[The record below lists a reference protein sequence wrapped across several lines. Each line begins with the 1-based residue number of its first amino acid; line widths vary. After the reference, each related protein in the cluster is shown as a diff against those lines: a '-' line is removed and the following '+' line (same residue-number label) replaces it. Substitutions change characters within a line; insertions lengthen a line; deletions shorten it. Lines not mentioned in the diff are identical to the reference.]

1 MADNTMKFL
10 DLAGLQKLWARIGEV
25 FVRKA
30 DITDDLAKLKG
41 IQAGAQVNKVE
52 TLQVTNGTDKLTFA
66 NDPENN
72 TTWVIKNVT
81 NLEDEQANILAPTA
95 KAVKDAIDVVAKSV
109 TDKNVSAEGDDYIAA
124 SADSN
129 KVTVSATEKTKAAIA
144 LAETALQKADI
155 TTGGAN
161 GTIAVEG
168 TDVAVQGLGSAA
180 FTESTAYDA
189 AGAATTAAAGALTSA
204 QSYTDNKL
212 SDLGLTKALG
222 SAAFT
227 ETTAYAT
234 AAQGTLADSA
244 LQEVIGSDY
253 ITVTDKKT
261 ISAKTG
267 KVEDGADVLA
277 VASDVKTYVT
287 NQIDEVKE
295 LVTASTEFLGVF
307 TSVADAN
314 AKSPAKGDIM
324 AIAGAAEG
332 TTDYD
337 KNGKEFIYDGNNWIE
352 LGDTTAEQKRLT
364 ALESRAGALETA
376 VTETLPGNIATAKNE
391 AITAAKDYTD
401 GIVGTLPTTG
411 EGDEAKTMTVAEA
424 IAAAEKSAKDHTNG
438 LVGTLPKGSDTV
450 VAAINAAKDAANDY
464 TDGLIGTLPKG
475 SDTVVA
481 AINAAKD
488 AAINA
493 AAGNITQDAAN
504 AALPTGAFNLVSEVS
519 KDGKTVAAKY
529 YTFEKISDAEI
540 AALK

>member
-1 MADNTMKFL
+1 MVDNTMKFL

-25 FVRKA
+25 FVKKA
-30 DITDDLAKLKG
+30 DITDDLAKLEG
-41 IQAGAQVNKVE
+41 IQDGAQVNKVE

-66 NDPENN
+66 NDPENS

-81 NLEDEQANILAPTA
+81 NLEDGQANILAPTA

-124 SADSN
+124 STDSN
-129 KVTVSATEKTKAAIA
+129 KVAVSATEKTKAAIA

-168 TDVAVQGLGSAA
+168 ADVAVRGLGSAA

-234 AAQGTLADSA
+234 AAQGTKADTA
-244 LQEVIGSDY
+244 LQEVKGSDY
-253 ITVTDKKT
+253 ITVTDKDT
-261 ISAKTG
+261 ISANTG
-267 KVEDGADVLA
+267 KVEDGANVLA

-287 NQIDEVKE
+287 NQIDEVKG
-295 LVTASTEFLGVF
+295 LVTASTQFLGVF
-307 TSVADAN
+307 TSVAEAN
-314 AKSPAKGDIM
+314 AKSPTKGDIM
-324 AIAGAAEG
+324 AIAGAVEG
-332 TTDYD
+332 SADYD
-337 KNGKEFIYDGNNWIE
+337 KNGKEFIYDGANWVE

-364 ALESRAGALETA
+364 ALEGRADALETA
-376 VTETLPGNIATAKNE
+376 VTTTLPGNIATAKGE
-391 AITAAKDYTD
+391 AIADAKDYTD
-401 GIVGTLPTTG
+401 DVVGTLPTTG

-424 IAAAEKSAKDHTNG
+424 IAAAEKSAKDHTND
-438 LVGTLPKGSDTV
+438 LVGTLPEGSATV
-450 VAAINAAKDAANDY
+450 VAAINAAKDAANDH
-464 TDGLIGTLPKG
+464 TDDLIGTLPEG

-493 AAGNITQDAAN
+493 AAENITQDAAN
-504 AALPTGAFNLVSEVS
+504 AALPKGAFNLVSEVS
-519 KDGKTVAAKY
+519 TDGKKVAAKY
-529 YTFEKISDAEI
+529 YKFEKISDAEI
-540 AALK
+540 AALV